1 MILGRLVLVTHAL
14 LSEDRNHYDVVS
26 RRLFNTVCYC
36 ERLFQFATEA
46 EACQG

>member
-1 MILGRLVLVTHAL
+1 MTHAL

-36 ERLFQFATEA
+36 ERLFQLATEA